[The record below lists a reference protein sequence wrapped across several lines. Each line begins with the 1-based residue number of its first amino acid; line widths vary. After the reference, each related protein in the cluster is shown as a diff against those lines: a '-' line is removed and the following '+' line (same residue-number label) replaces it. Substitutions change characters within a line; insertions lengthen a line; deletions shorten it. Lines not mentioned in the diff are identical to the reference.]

1 MTSFLF
7 HTTWQKT
14 SYFCVSKPLVPQ
26 HIISWLIKY
35 TLAPHIGI
43 TSPLNSYTSLFIPS
57 VSWINKQAFIYS
69 GYITL
74 NWITKSLEGL
84 TRNYCRYQR
93 ANCLIMHFMC
103 LISTNKILI
112 FMGKMSSMR
121 DNTIFV
127 KARYIFAK
135 ERAFDHNFSMCC
147 CLLTVPS
154 CCLWH
159 SALTIQKRP
168 VL

>member
-1 MTSFLF
+1 MEKDFLLLCFKTASPTTYYFMTNKIYLGSARRY
-7 HTTWQKT
+7 H
-14 SYFCVSKPLVPQ
+14 Y
-26 HIISWLIKY
+26 
-35 TLAPHIGI
+35 
-43 TSPLNSYTSLFIPS
+43 PLNNYTSLFIPS

-69 GYITL
+69 GYLTL
-74 NWITKSLEGL
+74 NWITKSLEGS
-84 TRNYCRYQR
+84 TRNYCSYQR
-93 ANCLIMHFMC
+93 ANWLIMHFMC

-112 FMGKMSSMR
+112 FMGKMSCMR